1 MAELVVLASADEA
14 TAGRALEELQRL
26 QDEAH
31 ALTLRD
37 WALVVRE
44 DDDHLAVTRSSEP
57 PRVRGG
63 VAFAGGAM
71 GLIIGGL
78 LFAPLMGLMVG
89 TLLGA
94 ALGRREDSGVTPA
107 FAGEL
112 STALESGAA
121 ALFLYVIATDAD
133 RAIEGLVPFAPR
145 VVRTSLSPEDE
156 ATLRSRFER
165 AAGETGAPAPAPEAG
180 EPIGPEGPLH
190 RSFGSW
196 YPTDF
201 VVALADDAAQAEG
214 AAAALEGAGFPRG
227 EIDYHDSEQV
237 LEQVEAFRRE
247 EGRAQR
253 AAGQGQERLSSVGQ
267 VAQRYRE
274 AAQRGDAV
282 VAVRA
287 ASPDLVEA
295 AGRVLRAQGA
305 REIYHFG
312 RRTVADLNARP

>member
-1 MAELVVLASADEA
+1 MAELVVLAFADEA
-14 TAGRALEELQRL
+14 TAERALAELQRL
-26 QDEAH
+26 QDEAR
-31 ALTLRD
+31 ALTLKD

-44 DDDHLAVTRSSEP
+44 DDDHLVVARSSEP

-78 LFAPLMGLMVG
+78 LFAPLTGLIVG

-94 ALGRREDSGVTPA
+94 VVGRREESGVVPA

-112 STALESGAA
+112 SAALESGTA

-133 RAIEGLVPFAPR
+133 RAIEGLRPFAPR

-165 AAGETGAPAPAPEAG
+165 ASGEPATAPEADK
-180 EPIGPEGPLH
+180 PVGPEGVLE
-190 RSFGSW
+190 RSFGRW

-201 VVALADDAAQAEG
+201 VVALADDATRAEG

-227 EIDYHDSEQV
+227 EIDYRDSEQV
-237 LEQVEAFRRE
+237 LEQVEAFRSE
-247 EGRAQR
+247 ESRVQR
-253 AAGQGQERLSSVGQ
+253 AVGQIQERFSSEGQ
-267 VAQRYRE
+267 VARRYRE

-287 ASPDLVEA
+287 ETPDRVEA
-295 AGRVLRAQGA
+295 AGRVLQAQGA

-312 RRTVADLNARP
+312 RWTVADLNARP